1 MLGSASTAKN
11 LAEYDER
18 KRGFFGVLGNWTMLS
33 AGTLT
38 TVSVIGAAAY
48 YKYKQNKGEQQ

>member
-1 MLGSASTAKN
+1 
-11 LAEYDER
+11 
-18 KRGFFGVLGNWTMLS
+18 MLS

-48 YKYKQNKGEQQ
+48 YKYKQNKGEQ